1 MAKNALHL
9 DGDLHYEE
17 ETLLKRRS
25 GKRVRHKRNNRE
37 DDVLR
42 LRSRKIIRK
51 SLKLAI
57 PKPKT
62 LFKWFITLKVDVVLL
77 ERNFMQITT
86 IVNSSHYLQMQC
98 PQYRETTLFQLCNSC
113 MHWDSTENDGFLQ
126 ENHSEGLNKVCHS
139 SSILRF
145 RVVSARDYNLLV
157 STVSH

>member
-1 MAKNALHL
+1 MAKYALHL
-9 DGDLHYEE
+9 DGDLHHEE

-37 DDVLR
+37 EDVLR

-86 IVNSSHYLQMQC
+86 IVNSSHYLPMQC
-98 PQYRETTLFQLCNSC
+98 PQYRETTLFQFWNSC
-113 MHWDSTENDGFLQ
+113 MHRDSSENDGFLQ

>member
-37 DDVLR
+37 EDVLR

-77 ERNFMQITT
+77 EKNFMQITT
-86 IVNSSHYLQMQC
+86 IVNSSHYLPMQC
-98 PQYRETTLFQLCNSC
+98 PQYRETTLFQVWNSC
-113 MHWDSTENDGFLQ
+113 MHRDSTENDGFLQ

-157 STVSH
+157 STVSR